1 MNHIQYIMGSE
12 VVFDI
17 YRADICFLSSLQ
29 SPTSSSSSSSIWRC
43 FSSSG
48 GATTSGTWNNPSSFA
63 KDWLPSTYSS
73 VLSISFRPRA
83 LSLPDPHLLLQQW
96 RVDIILRNL
105 ILIPQIIHNVRLGN
119 NPGFNLYYIFGF
131 IGSRLLIPMYERL
144 CPENRFSLTP
154 NITLVVVLL
163 ALYAL

>member
-1 MNHIQYIMGSE
+1 MTYTERISAVYPSFGRLHHPLHHLRHEDAFPRLEEPQPQEHGTTPAPSQKIDCLLHTVLYSLSHLDLGL
-12 VVFDI
+12 FLYLTLI
-17 YRADICFLSSLQ
+17 YF
-29 SPTSSSSSSSIWRC
+29 
-43 FSSSG
+43 FSNDE
-48 GATTSGTWNNPSSFA
+48 WM
-63 KDWLPSTYSS
+63 
-73 VLSISFRPRA
+73 
-83 LSLPDPHLLLQQW
+83 
-96 RVDIILRNL
+96 IILRNL

-154 NITLVVVLL
+154 NITLVVILL